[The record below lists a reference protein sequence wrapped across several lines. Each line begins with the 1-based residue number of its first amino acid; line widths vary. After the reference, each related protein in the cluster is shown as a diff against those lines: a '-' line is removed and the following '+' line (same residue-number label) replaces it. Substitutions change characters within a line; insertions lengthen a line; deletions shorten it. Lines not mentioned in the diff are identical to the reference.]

1 MTELTPPAKKLFK
14 EEGHDADNW
23 STTPKKSGI
32 FQELPR
38 KGEPRIKFKYTV
50 IEKPTGWGNFPCL
63 MLILLVL
70 LGGFVWISYEQ
81 KLETLELISS
91 EEQKNCKQDFIVNK

>member
-1 MTELTPPAKKLFK
+1 MTELSPPAKKLFK

-38 KGEPRIKFKYTV
+38 KG
-50 IEKPTGWGNFPCL
+50 
-63 MLILLVL
+63 
-70 LGGFVWISYEQ
+70 
-81 KLETLELISS
+81 
-91 EEQKNCKQDFIVNK
+91 